1 MKNLIRVELLKLRTT
16 PALYICAAV
25 VGGLTIVSVIANV
38 LLAGKNGGPPLGSV
52 ENVNKVFSVAALSTM
67 VAMAIGIVTVAGE
80 YRYRT
85 IMTAYLAEP
94 RRGRVAVAKLA
105 TAGALGAVT
114 GALAFGLA
122 VAVAVPMFAAKGVHH
137 LPVDIASDVVGRDIG
152 EPAASACSASPW
164 EPRPGTR
171 SVRSSAQSSGCRSSR
186 SSVLQPSIPS
196 LAKWLPTGAGVAL
209 TSSGHDAAELLSPG
223 PAAVVLLAWAGVLT
237 FVAAKVSLSREVS

>member
-67 VAMAIGIVTVAGE
+67 VAMAIGIVMVAGE

-94 RRGRVAVAKLA
+94 RHGSRGRCQ
-105 TAGALGAVT
+105 AGDGRCDRCCDGCPRVRSRSRGGGADVRC
-114 GALAFGLA
+114 
-122 VAVAVPMFAAKGVHH
+122 KGR
-137 LPVDIASDVVGRDIG
+137 ASPAGRHRVGCGRARHW
-152 EPAASACSASPW
+152 PASASACSASPW

-186 SSVLQPSIPS
+186 CRCCSRRFPHSPSGCRREP
-196 LAKWLPTGAGVAL
+196 
-209 TSSGHDAAELLSPG
+209 
-223 PAAVVLLAWAGVLT
+223 
-237 FVAAKVSLSREVS
+237 VSH